1 MGVTVCANG
10 LSVIH
15 KGSGGEANAT
25 LPDVCLT
32 TVGNAV
38 VPIPYGN
45 NAKSSDLVDGT
56 TTVTMDGGNSVAI
69 KGSKFSKS
77 TGDAGGDKKGVA
89 SGTIEAEA
97 EFISASPTVSMEGKG
112 VCRLS
117 DQMTMNKANTMCL
130 GGAQNPSVTV
140 TEDQEGT
147 YTVDLALS
155 YADGDPVQGASYTLV
170 DSTGANFTGNLDN
183 KGKAAVSGV
192 APGEFEVEYGED
204 TREFTPNM
212 PTKANPRFNP
222 MTEPSQLVDNAKQ
235 GELGFWEN
243 AWRKTSGVAS
253 WVWGVILG
261 DFNNNATVEQI
272 IANTAITMIP
282 VVDQVADLRDLA
294 ANILKLLDEDAR
306 EEPENWLMLTLTL
319 IGCIPLFG
327 SAMKG
332 TCKVVLKLGKE
343 TPKDDLLAI
352 MRALGK
358 GDPEKFLRELD
369 WSSYAKQCTE
379 ILSDVIKP
387 CREIGLELASSANRI
402 GADTLGEYFL
412 DLVSELKTLEKLAA
426 DNIAK
431 ATDSFDHLFQ
441 SVLGKAD
448 DVFPA
453 KTYHSGGKGTSQS
466 GNKTTKANEKKKGTR
481 KCRIC
486 NRVVQEKGK
495 KTAKKQDGNCVG
507 HKVI

>member
-10 LSVIH
+10 LSVVH

-45 NAKSSDLVDGT
+45 NAKSADLADGT
-56 TTVTMDGGNSVAI
+56 TTVSMDGGNSIAI
-69 KGSKFSKS
+69 KGSKFAAS

-140 TEDQEGT
+140 TEDAEGT
-147 YTVDLALS
+147 YTVDLFLS
-155 YADGDPVQGASYTLV
+155 YSDGDPVQGATYKLTDQKGGV
-170 DSTGANFTGNLDN
+170 FEGKLDD
-183 KGKAAVSGV
+183 KGKASVSGV
-192 APGEFEVEYGED
+192 APGEFDVEFGED
-204 TREFTPNM
+204 TREFTPNE
-212 PTKANPRFNP
+212 PTKQNPRYNP
-222 MTEPSQLVDNAKQ
+222 TADPQELLDNAKQ
-235 GELGFWEN
+235 GEVGFWEN

-253 WVWGVILG
+253 WIWGVILG
-261 DFNNNATVEQI
+261 DFNEDATVEQI

-282 VVDQVADLRDLA
+282 VVDQVGDLRDLA
-294 ANILKLLDEDAR
+294 ANTLRLLDEEAR
-306 EEPENWLMLTLTL
+306 DDPENWLMLSLTL
-319 IGCIPLFG
+319 IGCIPVFG

-332 TCKVVLKLGKE
+332 TCKVALKLGKQ
-343 TPKDDLLAI
+343 TPKDDLLAV
-352 MRALGK
+352 MRAVGK
-358 GDPEKFLRELD
+358 GDPEKFLRNLKWND
-369 WSSYAKQCTE
+369 YAKQCAQ

-387 CREIGLELASSANRI
+387 CCEVGIELASAASRI
-402 GADTLGEYFL
+402 GADELAKYFL
-412 DLVSELKTLEKLAA
+412 DLVKELRIVDKVGGDKIVEAMK
-426 DNIAK
+426 
-431 ATDSFDHLFQ
+431 SFDHLFA
-441 SVLGKAD
+441 SILGKAE

-453 KTYHSGGKGTSQS
+453 RVHHSGKKGSAQS
-466 GNKTTKANEKKKGTR
+466 GTKTAKSNEKKTGAS

-486 NRVVQEKGK
+486 RKVKQVPGK
-495 KTAKKQDGNCVG
+495 KYANKSGTCVG